1 MWEVFA
7 IKKTLKEIRLEH
19 GLGQKFMS
27 EQLGVSKPHYCN
39 LENGNR
45 RLSYGMAV
53 KIAAVLNVP
62 LQDIFFEKQVAKT
75 KTKTTKAKTG

>member
-1 MWEVFA
+1 MFA
-7 IKKTLKEIRLEH
+7 ITKTLKEIRLEN

-45 RLSYGMAV
+45 RLSYSMAV
-53 KIAAVLNVP
+53 KISAILNVP

-75 KTKTTKAKTG
+75 KTTAG